1 MTLLLKKQNITLTAL
16 LQFTIE
22 SVLSSDN
29 KERTNKINRND
40 MHTVEHLQ
48 NLLHISLNLGEAIK
62 LRAFFKL
69 ADLNDLMTRRLTQL
83 GSSISKLNATL
94 FKEELLGRLPGIQF
108 F

>member
-29 KERTNKINRND
+29 KERMIKMNRND

-48 NLLHISLNLGEAIK
+48 NLLHISKNLRV
-62 LRAFFKL
+62 RASL
-69 ADLNDLMTRRLTQL
+69 SWQ
-83 GSSISKLNATL
+83 I
-94 FKEELLGRLPGIQF
+94 
-108 F
+108 